1 MLKDRNDRQ
10 GCTVF
15 KCRSTAT
22 LKDRLIATIA
32 ILSASLGAESLA
44 ATHPVAPNQLFS
56 NPVLQ
61 VHAPAST
68 GWSEITET
76 ADKIAFGKNGLI
88 GGETFAAAVFLF
100 HIPAFASS
108 DAFTEYVRE
117 GVVKDSSADRFD
129 AVELSVQYSS
139 ERSYPCVRYH
149 GTSIDKKARIA
160 PFFTKKL
167 RIENIALYCQH
178 PDKPGLGFAV
188 SYSHRGGSDDT
199 NIDEEAESFID
210 SVQVTPAINKP

>member
-1 MLKDRNDRQ
+1 MRDPNANRLPSTIGLIGAAAMLSP
-10 GCTVF
+10 F
-15 KCRSTAT
+15 F
-22 LKDRLIATIA
+22 
-32 ILSASLGAESLA
+32 GAESVA

-56 NPVLQ
+56 NPTLQ
-61 VHAPAST
+61 VNAPAST
-68 GWSEITET
+68 GWSGITQT
-76 ADKIAFGKNGLI
+76 VDKIAFGKTGVTAD
-88 GGETFAAAVFLF
+88 ESFVAAVFLF
-100 HIPAFASS
+100 HIPEFANS

-117 GVVKDSSADRFD
+117 GVVKDSPSDRFD

-149 GTSIDKKARIA
+149 GISIDKKAQIV
-160 PFFTKKL
+160 FFKKKL

-188 SYSHRGGSDDT
+188 SYSHRGGNGDD

-210 SVQVTPAINKP
+210 SVQVTPSINKP